1 MWLVLFY
8 HVPIGDVVN
17 SISKKRFVGHSE
29 SQIPRSG
36 HPRKL
41 LDHPASLRARHRGL
55 HQKLLGTSLS
65 ISRQFLHDS
74 HGCSNGRLSYVF
86 SFSLSVISL
95 ESASKS
101 DPSSLVVTCGYQ

>member
-8 HVPIGDVVN
+8 HVPIGDVVTPSLRSDLWVTVN
-17 SISKKRFVGHSE
+17 PGYPGQAIQEDARPSRQPE
-29 SQIPRSG
+29 SQTS
-36 HPRKL
+36 
-41 LDHPASLRARHRGL
+41 RATPEL
-55 HQKLLGTSLS
+55 PGTSLS